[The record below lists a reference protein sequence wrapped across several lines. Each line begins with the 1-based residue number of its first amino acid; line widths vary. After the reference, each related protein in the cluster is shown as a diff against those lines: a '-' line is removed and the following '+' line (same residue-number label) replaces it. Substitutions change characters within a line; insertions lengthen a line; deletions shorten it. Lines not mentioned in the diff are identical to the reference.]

1 MALLQPGGTCWR
13 IEPAARVAFLVD
25 TQAYF
30 SAVGQALTQAR
41 RSILLLGWGFDP
53 RTRLTPD
60 GFEHPDDPDEIGH
73 VLIELSRTRPDLDI
87 RLLIWRSALP
97 VAASQEFFPHRARK
111 WFERT
116 RIKFRLDDA
125 VPFGACHHQKVLVID
140 DRLAFSGGGDFST
153 DRWDSPA
160 HLDTDSRR
168 VDPDHAQHAPRHE
181 VMMMVDGQAAAA
193 LGDLAR
199 ERWRRAVGEVASP
212 VAPSDRNRAGADPW
226 PPTVRPNLQDA
237 AVAIVRTEPA
247 WGGRGEVEEWR
258 RLTLECIAQARR
270 TLYMENQY
278 FTSPVIAE
286 ALAQRLAEPDGPE
299 IVLVSTEHSPSYFD
313 QVTMDRTR
321 SLVLRRLR
329 EADVFGRFRA
339 YCPKTVGGHPII
351 VHAKV
356 TLVDDRVV
364 RIGSCNLNNRS
375 GAFDTE
381 CELAI
386 EAKDEAASAAII
398 HLRNHLI
405 GHFLGRNADEVASA
419 VSTHGGLIAAIE
431 ALRHGPRL
439 TPLQPQNL
447 SFAARF
453 IAAYH
458 LGDPC
463 GAGDSWKIFKR
474 RRMIETRVHAIAA
487 GEGLSSGLVDEARN
501 PTG

>member
-1 MALLQPGGTCWR
+1 MALLEPGRTCWR
-13 IEPAARVAFLVD
+13 TETAARAAFLVD

-53 RTRLTPD
+53 RTRLVPD
-60 GFEHPDDPDEIGH
+60 GSEHSDEPDEIGH
-73 VLIELSRTRPDLDI
+73 VLIALSRARPDLDI

-97 VAASQEFFPHRARK
+97 VAASQDFFPHRARR
-111 WFERT
+111 WFKNT
-116 RIKFRLDDA
+116 AVKFRLDDA

-140 DRLAFSGGGDFST
+140 DRLAFCGGGDFST

-160 HLDTDSRR
+160 HLDADSRR

-181 VMMMVDGQAAAA
+181 VMMMVDGAAAAA

-199 ERWRRAVGEVASP
+199 ERWRRATGEVLAPVAETDRASP
-212 VAPSDRNRAGADPW
+212 ATDPW
-226 PPTVRPNLQDA
+226 PAMIRPDLAD
-237 AVAIVRTEPA
+237 VPVSIVRTLPA
-247 WGGRGEVEEWR
+247 WRDYEPVEEWR
-258 RLTLECIAQARR
+258 RLTLACIAEARR

-286 ALAQRLAEPDGPE
+286 ALARRLAEPDGPE

-313 QVTMDRTR
+313 RLTMDRTR

-339 YCPKTVGGHPII
+339 YCPKTVGGRPII

-356 TLVDDRVV
+356 TVVDDRIA

-375 GAFDTE
+375 GGFDTE
-381 CELAI
+381 CELAV
-386 EAKDEAASAAII
+386 EAGDEVARAAILN
-398 HLRNHLI
+398 LRDHLI
-405 GHFLGRNADEVASA
+405 GHFLGRTAGDVATA
-419 VSTHGGLIAAIE
+419 IARRGGLVAGLE

-439 TPLQPQNL
+439 TPLKVQDL
-447 SFAARF
+447 SGAARF

-458 LGDPC
+458 LGDPL
-463 GAGDSWKIFKR
+463 GSGDSGKILQR
-474 RRMIETRVHAIAA
+474 RRLIEADVHSIAA
-487 GEGLSSGLVDEARN
+487 GRGLDRI
-501 PTG
+501 TD